1 MSSTVKSIKVT
12 YTPVN
17 EQDTFTYG
25 DLVTGQVILEVVKDC
40 EIESL
45 SVKFKGK
52 AEVMW
57 TERYGQTT
65 VVYSSKD
72 KYFSL
77 KLHFIKKDKDNHT
90 LLSSQNGE
98 TYSSVVAPGCHTYPF
113 TFQFP
118 SNRSLPSSF
127 KGSVGKIVYLLE
139 ARLSRSMRL
148 AKKDSSK
155 LNFLARADLTSE
167 PTLLAPQQESKDKKL
182 KFFNSGSV
190 AMDVHLER
198 TGFFQGEGLKVVA
211 NIQNN
216 SAREIKPKYTVYRKH
231 SFFADG
237 KRRVDTKDV
246 FRELGEP
253 IPPNTNEIVTRFIA
267 IPHDVEPSIHNC
279 SIITAEHRLRV
290 YLDVKYSSDPEIKFP
305 IVILPAGQGSAVAPP
320 PADSDFGCGFPSEK
334 SGNPEMVAWG
344 TAAPQPPTQAFGPPP
359 AYSEHEMYPPTRDY
373 DNKYN

>member
-1 MSSTVKSIKVT
+1 MSSTVKSLKVT
-12 YTPVN
+12 CTPVN
-17 EQDTFTYG
+17 ERDTFTHG
-25 DLVTGQVILEVVKDC
+25 DLVSGQVVLEVVKEC
-40 EIESL
+40 QIESL

-52 AEVMW
+52 AEVLW

-77 KLHFIKKDKDNHT
+77 KLHFIKKDKDDYT

-118 SNRSLPSSF
+118 YQDLPSSF
-127 KGSVGKIVYLLE
+127 NGSVGKIVYLLE

-148 AKKDSSK
+148 AKKDSTK
-155 LNFLARADLTSE
+155 LNFLARADLNSDSK
-167 PTLLAPQQESKDKKL
+167 LLAPQHDSKDKKL

-216 SAREIKPKYTVYRKH
+216 SAREIKPKYTVYKKH
-231 SFFADG
+231 SFFASG
-237 KRRVDTKDV
+237 KRRVNTRDV
-246 FRELGEP
+246 FREVGEP
-253 IPPNTNEIVTRFIA
+253 IPPNTNEIVTRFLA
-267 IPHDVEPSIHNC
+267 IPLDVEPSIHNC
-279 SIITAEHRLRV
+279 SIITTEHRLRV
-290 YLDVKYSSDPEIKFP
+290 CLDVKYATDPEIKFT
-305 IVILPAGQGSAVAPP
+305 IVILPAGQGPTWAPP
-320 PADSDFGCGFPSEK
+320 PADSDFGSGFPSEK
-334 SGNPEMVAWG
+334 SGNPELVAWG
-344 TAAPQPPTQAFGPPP
+344 AAAPQPPTQAFGPPP
-359 AYSEHEMYPPTRDY
+359 AYGEHEMYPPMTNY
-373 DNKYN
+373 DNKV